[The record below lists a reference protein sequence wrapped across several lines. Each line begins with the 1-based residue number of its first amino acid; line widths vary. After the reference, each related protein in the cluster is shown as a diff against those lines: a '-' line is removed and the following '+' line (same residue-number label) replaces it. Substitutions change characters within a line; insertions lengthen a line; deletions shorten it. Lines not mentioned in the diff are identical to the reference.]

1 MRKSHFKNT
10 SSRIEQYLSGI
21 DRAQTTREIA
31 EFLGVATSS
40 IHGTL
45 QLMEVF
51 GTVQKVKRGSYYY
64 FLKEVY
70 DDEQISAMLPPERV
84 KPKPRRRR
92 SILPSPRRSE
102 YPVRKSFLEEH
113 LSTMRAQASSG
124 EGPSALAMIGLNNID
139 VAKDDVV
146 PAEVVLRHLDV
157 EVEVEEE
164 KLETPIKIEPFA
176 TVEHLPKDVT
186 QLTLGQTRHI
196 KEQLKV
202 LDGYER
208 IERFKTAFAEFS
220 SLKNGSYGTLFYFSA
235 GTNPWEKVYKVTVD
249 DSISLE
255 MEKPVKMLRGKRRS
269 KYDPIIDQ
277 FLRGGHDLVEIDVK
291 GRNPIYVKSQ
301 LRRRIKDRKLEIAT
315 SSAGSFVYLER
326 ISSQARA

>member
-1 MRKSHFKNT
+1 MSP
-10 SSRIEQYLSGI
+10 RIEKYLSEN
-21 DRAQTTREIA
+21 DKAKTTKEIA
-31 EFLGVATSS
+31 EFLGVATSTV
-40 IHGTL
+40 HGVL
-45 QLMEVF
+45 RLMEVF
-51 GTVQKVKRGSYYY
+51 GKVQKVKRGSYYY
-64 FLKEVY
+64 FLKGVY

-92 SILPSPRRSE
+92 SILHSPRSSE

-113 LSTMRAQASSG
+113 LSSMRAQASSG
-124 EGPSALAMIGLNNID
+124 EGPSALAMIGLNHID
-139 VAKDDVV
+139 VAEDDVV

-164 KLETPIKIEPFA
+164 KFETPVKIEPFA

-220 SLKNGSYGTLFYFSA
+220 SLKNGSYGTIFYFSA
-235 GTNPWEKVYKVTVD
+235 GTNPWERVYKVTVD

-255 MEKPVKMLRGKRRS
+255 MEEPVKRLRRKRRS

-277 FLRGGHDLVEIDVK
+277 FLEGGHDLVEIDVK
-291 GRNPIYVKSQ
+291 GRKPIYVKSQ

>member
-1 MRKSHFKNT
+1 MRKNHFKNT

-40 IHGTL
+40 AHGTL

-64 FLKEVY
+64 FLKGVY

-124 EGPSALAMIGLNNID
+124 EGPSALAIIGLNQVD
-139 VAKDDVV
+139 VAEDDVV

-157 EVEVEEE
+157 DVEERRV
-164 KLETPIKIEPFA
+164 ETPKKIEPFA

-220 SLKNGSYGTLFYFSA
+220 SLKNGSYGTVFYFSA
-235 GTNPWEKVYKVTVD
+235 GTNPWERVYKVTVD

-255 MEKPVKMLRGKRRS
+255 MGKPVKMLRGKRRS

-277 FLRGGHDLVEIDVK
+277 FLEGGHDLVEIDVK
-291 GRNPIYVKSQ
+291 GRKPIYVKSQ